1 MGFVA
6 RVSIVKVLPYLF
18 IWLVYARACM
28 RFAVVAEL
36 VVGVKKN

>member
-18 IWLVYARACM
+18 IWLVYVLVCM
-28 RFAVVAEL
+28 CFTIVAEL